1 MVLIHKYSVRF
12 DFLKA
17 LSMTY
22 AVLLHLTPC
31 MLLVVS
37 ERICYRR
44 HLVGLVAIGPH
55 DVGSRY
61 FLNVNMLLT
70 E

>member
-1 MVLIHKYSVRF
+1 MMMIHKYSVRF

-17 LSMTY
+17 LSMMF
-22 AVLLHLTPC
+22 AVLLNLTPC

-37 ERICYRR
+37 EVSATTI
-44 HLVGLVAIGPH
+44 IFF
-55 DVGSRY
+55 D
-61 FLNVNMLLT
+61 

>member
-1 MVLIHKYSVRF
+1 
-12 DFLKA
+12 
-17 LSMTY
+17 MTY

>member
-1 MVLIHKYSVRF
+1 MVMTRKYSARF

-17 LSMTY
+17 LNMTF

-37 ERICYRR
+37 E
-44 HLVGLVAIGPH
+44 VSATAIIWLDDFPF
-55 DVGSRY
+55 
-61 FLNVNMLLT
+61 FLLM
-70 E
+70 

>member
-1 MVLIHKYSVRF
+1 MMAMIHKYSVRF

-17 LSMTY
+17 LSMTF

-37 ERICYRR
+37 EASATA
-44 HLVGLVAIGPH
+44 LTLLDEFPFVLMMQVAGT
-55 DVGSRY
+55 S
-61 FLNVNMLLT
+61 
-70 E
+70 